1 MSRTPV
7 ARPPRVVSAAPRLAA
22 RADADRRAHRS
33 VWARRTGW
41 GLGICLPLALLGWLV
56 LGSSLLGLQKVVV
69 AGEHRLTAAQIT
81 AVVDVPAGT
90 PLARVDTS
98 AVASRVG
105 ALAAVAGVTV
115 TRSWPH
121 GLKVT
126 VVERV
131 PVVAVPQGANV
142 LLLDTHGVRVATVK
156 AVPAGVYPLAVP
168 ATDQAAT
175 VAALAVLRG
184 LPMVLRHDLVRLT
197 ATSPEQVTLV
207 LTHGRRV
214 LWGGAA
220 DGRAKAL
227 ALHALLKMPGTVFD
241 VSAPGVVTRR

>member
-1 MSRTPV
+1 MSRAPV
-7 ARPPRVVSAAPRLAA
+7 ARPPRVVSAAPRLAV
-22 RADADRRAHRS
+22 RADADRRAYLTVWVRRS
-33 VWARRTGW
+33 AW
-41 GLGICLPLALLGWLV
+41 GLGIVLPLALLGWLV
-56 LGSSLLGLQKVVV
+56 LGSSLLGVQKVVV
-69 AGEHRLTAAQIT
+69 TGEHRLTAAQIT
-81 AVVDVPAGT
+81 AVVGVPSGT

-98 AVASRVG
+98 AVARRVR
-105 ALAAVAGVTV
+105 ALTAVAGVTV

-121 GLKVT
+121 GLTVT

-131 PVVAVPQGANV
+131 PVAAVPQGASV
-142 LLLDTHGVRVATVK
+142 LLLDTHGVQVATVK

-168 ATDQAAT
+168 VTDRAAT

-184 LPMVLRHDLVRLT
+184 LPAVLGHDLVSLS
-197 ATSPEQVTLV
+197 ATSPEQVTLM

-227 ALHALLKMPGTVFD
+227 ALLALLKMPGTVFD